1 MKERMIIDENSKKE
15 DIQDIL
21 GLNKPSGIQQQY
33 HHGPPPP
40 PAPPMRQEPAAD
52 LDEREG
58 YQWDQLPLNTAL
70 TDQQAQLCP
79 AVIKCVS
86 ISTNNDFNVS
96 VGNLEPVSWNREA
109 IELLVLDENKK
120 DLLKGLVAQHSH
132 RTKTGEFGDLIENKG
147 KGLVILLHGPP
158 GVSNNQ

>member
-15 DIQDIL
+15 EVQDIL
-21 GLNKPSGIQQQY
+21 GLNKQPGIQQQY
-33 HHGPPPP
+33 HYGPPPP
-40 PAPPMRQEPAAD
+40 PSQPMRQEPAAD
-52 LDEREG
+52 LDERED
-58 YQWDQLPLNTAL
+58 YQWDQLPLNTVL

-86 ISTNNDFNVS
+86 ISTKHDFNVS
-96 VGNLEPVSWNREA
+96 VENLEPISWNREA

-147 KGLVILLHGPP
+147 KGLVILLYGPP